1 MRKATRTQWIKC
13 SIAILLYLI
22 FLIWVKSWW
31 GLIVVPFIFDIY
43 ITKKIPWSF
52 WKKSKNPTVRSV
64 MSWVDAIV
72 FALVAVYFVNIYVFQ
87 NYQIPSSSLEKS
99 LLVGDFLYVSKMS
112 YGPRV
117 PNTPLSMPLAQ
128 HTLPILN
135 TKSYI
140 EWPQWKYKRVPG
152 FGKVKL
158 NDIVVFNFPAGDTVA
173 LNFQDADF
181 YTLAY
186 NIGKQIYP
194 NPIDMDSLTRE
205 QQKTV
210 YDLYYNAGRKEIL
223 SNPQRYGKVV
233 TRPVDRRENYVK
245 RCVGLPGDTL
255 QIINGQVM
263 IDGKAIEN
271 PENLQ
276 FNYFVQT
283 TGPYIT
289 EEMFRELGISKAD
302 QRLTP
307 EGAGYEEGL
316 IELGLDGRNAQG
328 GLNPVYHLPLT
339 KKMYDTLS
347 GNKKLVGKI
356 VIEPEEY
363 SGEVYDLYYNA
374 GRKEILSNPQRY
386 GKVVTR
392 PVDRRENY
400 VKRCVGLP
408 GDTLQIINGQ
418 VMIDGKAIENPE
430 NLQFNYFVQ
439 TTGPYIT
446 EEMFRE
452 LGISKADQRLTPE
465 GAGYEEGLIELGLD
479 GRNAQGGLNPVYHL
493 PLTKKMYDTLSGN
506 KKLVGKIVIEPEEY
520 SGEVYPLNLNT
531 HWNRSDYGPIWI
543 PAKGATITLTPDN
556 LPIYERCITAYEGNK
571 LEQKEDGIY
580 INGVKTNQYTFQ
592 MDYYWMMGDNR
603 HNSADS
609 RYWGFVPEDHVVGK
623 PIVVWLSL
631 DKDRNWFDGKIR
643 WNRIFKWVD

>member
-1 MRKATRTQWIKC
+1 MRQATRTQWIKC
-13 SIAILLYLI
+13 TIAILLYLA
-22 FLIWVKSWW
+22 FLIWVRSWW

-52 WKKSKNPTVRSV
+52 WKKSKNPTVRNV

-72 FALVAVYFVNIYVFQ
+72 FALVAVYFVNIYIFQ

-173 LNFQDADF
+173 LNNQQTDF
-181 YTLAY
+181 YSIAY
-186 NIGKQIYP
+186 GEGQRLYPKQIE
-194 NPIDMDSLTRE
+194 MDSLTR
-205 QQKTV
+205 QQQRAV
-210 YDLYYNAGRKEIL
+210 YDLYYNAGRQQIL
-223 SNPQRYGKVV
+223 SNPRVYGEVV
-233 TRPVDRRENYVK
+233 YRPVDRCENYVK

-255 QIINGQVM
+255 QIVDGQVM

-289 EEMFRELGISKAD
+289 EDMFRELGISKAD
-302 QRLTP
+302 QTL
-307 EGAGYEEGL
+307 YDDSSWEETFRQ
-316 IELGLDGRNAQG
+316 IGLDNRNAQG
-328 GLNPVYHLPLT
+328 KMAPIYHLPLT
-339 KKMYDTLS
+339 KKMYETLS
-347 GNKKLVGKI
+347 GNKKLISKI
-356 VIEPEEY
+356 VMEPEEY
-363 SGEVYDLYYNA
+363 A
-374 GRKEILSNPQRY
+374 GQ
-386 GKVVTR
+386 
-392 PVDRRENY
+392 
-400 VKRCVGLP
+400 
-408 GDTLQIINGQ
+408 
-418 VMIDGKAIENPE
+418 M
-430 NLQFNYFVQ
+430 
-439 TTGPYIT
+439 
-446 EEMFRE
+446 
-452 LGISKADQRLTPE
+452 
-465 GAGYEEGLIELGLD
+465 
-479 GRNAQGGLNPVYHL
+479 
-493 PLTKKMYDTLSGN
+493 
-506 KKLVGKIVIEPEEY
+506 
-520 SGEVYPLNLNT
+520 YPLNLHT
-531 HWNRSDYGPIWI
+531 KWNRNNYGPIWI
-543 PAKGATITLTPDN
+543 PAKGATITLTEDN
-556 LPIYERCITAYEGNK
+556 LPIYERCIVAYEGNK
-571 LEQKEDGIY
+571 LEIKPDGIY
-580 INGVKTNQYTFQ
+580 INGEKTDQYTFK

-631 DKDRNWFDGKIR
+631 DKDRGWFDGKIR
-643 WNRIFKWVD
+643 WNRLFKLVD